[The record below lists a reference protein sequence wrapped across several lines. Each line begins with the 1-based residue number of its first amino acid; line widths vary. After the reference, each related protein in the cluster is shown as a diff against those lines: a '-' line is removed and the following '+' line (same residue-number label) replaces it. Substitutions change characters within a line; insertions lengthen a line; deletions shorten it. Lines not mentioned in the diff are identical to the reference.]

1 MIRSMTR
8 LTLPAIASAALLAG
22 CVHGSSL
29 ERVQAGMS
37 RDEVK
42 AIMGQ
47 PEGEAHSPGKECAYY
62 TVLKDFWNR
71 TPWSLSNRYYVCYT
85 DGKVETFGRA
95 DQPTAAEMTGR

>member
-1 MIRSMTR
+1 MMNNVTSRIF
-8 LTLPAIASAALLAG
+8 PAIVSAALLTG

-37 RDEVK
+37 RDEVQ

-47 PEGEAHSPGKECAYY
+47 PEGQAHSPGKECAYY

-85 DGKVETFGRA
+85 DGKVETFGRVDA
-95 DQPTAAEMTGR
+95 PTSAEMTGR